1 MVIRQNKR
9 QAKGAV
15 NRAIKRMVEDK
26 ASIIISIEGKRSID
40 GTLSPFKRG
49 PVLIALQT
57 GATIIPIFVRGT
69 REVWPYGDWKFRV
82 GGQITVKFLP
92 GIETKGNSYDNIYLI
107 TLRIDHGRQISI
119 NPTIKRISRSRDS
132 RRPQNKT

>member
-9 QAKGAV
+9 QAKSAI
-15 NRAIKRMVEDK
+15 NHAIKRMVEDK
-26 ASIIISIEGKRSID
+26 ASVIISIEGKRSKD

-57 GATIIPIFVRGT
+57 SATIIPIFIKGT

-92 GIETKGNSYDNIYLI
+92 GIETKGMKMEDRFRL
-107 TLRIDHGRQISI
+107 TQQLRDLAELELGI
-119 NPTIKRISRSRDS
+119 PPKIKH
-132 RRPQNKT
+132 KY